1 MEPSSYDAGIPA
13 FGTGVLYAF
22 LVTAAV
28 SLCLA
33 VLAGTDR
40 RGAAPRFLRAARLAA
55 LGTCALIG
63 LDVMLLL
70 YGFLSHDFRIRYVA
84 HYSDRSMP
92 LHYLVT
98 ALWGGQD
105 GSLLWW
111 TFLLSIY
118 TSVCVLTLRAR
129 HKELAPWVIATLM
142 GIVVFFGVIMSWAAN
157 PFSASFVGAP
167 LEGEGLNPS
176 LQNFYMVIHPPS
188 LYVGFV
194 GCAVPFAFAIAAL
207 ITGRL
212 GEEWT
217 LAARRWVLFAWMFL
231 SIGNVLGMLWAYEEL
246 GWGGFW
252 AWDPVENAACLPWW
266 TVTAYLHSVMIQE
279 RRGILKVWN
288 VALLL
293 FSFFL
298 TIFGTFLTRSG
309 LISSVHS
316 FAQSGIGIYFVWFMG
331 LLAVLCIG
339 LVVWRL
345 PLLRKS
351 AEIDALLSREA
362 MFVANNWM
370 LLGICVFI
378 ALATTWPKI
387 AEWLWGER
395 LTVGATFYNAWLAP
409 IAVALMLVMAIGV
422 LTPWRKGS
430 PDLLLKAFR
439 GPLVAGLGAG
449 VAHAVFGRAV
459 GFPAV
464 VNIAPI
470 YDVVTPIRLF
480 GATLG
485 HVNVGRGIA
494 WLDGHLP
501 AVATGLV
508 ALNVAALAQEYW
520 RGTRARM
527 KAKSESAPVALTRL
541 VGKNRRRYGGYLSHL
556 GFVLMM
562 AGFVGAAYRQEAEAV
577 LNPGE
582 SFRLGHYTIR
592 YDGLAFERDIA
603 VRQTQGRLTV
613 TRDGAPF
620 AQLRPARFEYTARPE
635 QPTSEVSI
643 ASRLSEDLYV
653 TMNSFDR
660 TTRTAHFKA
669 FVNPLTLWIWL
680 GAMILVAGV
689 IVAMWPDAS
698 KVAARATRPNTTR
711 PLSLAG
717 QSTLLLLAAIGGG
730 ATLLI
735 ASPASAQNNHQTSPG
750 ASGRQASPAER
761 RVFEQ
766 LRCMCGDCPRESLST
781 CACGFADGQRD
792 RIRERLL
799 RGDSPRL
806 IIDDYVARY
815 GSESLEVPPD
825 RGANKA
831 LYIVPVAAMLA
842 GAGLGVR
849 LVRRW
854 ARKPVPVTPAPTA
867 AKTETPE
874 AEAAAASDYDA
885 RINDELRGLDE

>member
-1 MEPSSYDAGIPA
+1 MDHPSYDAGIPA

-22 LVTAAV
+22 LVTAAF

-40 RGAAPRFLRAARLAA
+40 GGAAPRLLRAARLSA

-111 TFLLSIY
+111 TFLLSLY
-118 TSVCVLTLRAR
+118 TSVCVVTLRAR

-142 GIVVFFGVIMSWAAN
+142 GVVVFFGVIMAWAAN

-167 LEGEGLNPS
+167 VEGEGLNPS

-188 LYVGFV
+188 LYIGFV
-194 GCAVPFAFAIAAL
+194 GCAVPFAWAVAAL
-207 ITGRL
+207 VTGRL

-266 TVTAYLHSVMIQE
+266 TLTAYLHSVMIQE

-293 FSFFL
+293 FTFFL

-331 LLAVLCIG
+331 FLVLLCAG

-345 PLLRKS
+345 PLLRKA

-387 AEWLWGER
+387 AEWLWDER

-409 IAVALMLVMAIGV
+409 VAVLLLLVMAIGV

-439 GPLVAGLGAG
+439 GPLAAGVGAGL
-449 VAHAVFGRAV
+449 AHAVFGRAV

-464 VNIAPI
+464 VNIPPI
-470 YDVVTPIRLF
+470 YDVVTPLKLF

-527 KAKSESAPVALTRL
+527 TAKGESAPVALTRL
-541 VGKNRRRYGGYLSHL
+541 VGKNRRRYGGYLAHL
-556 GFVLMM
+556 GFVVMM
-562 AGFVGAAYRQEAEAV
+562 AGWVGAAYRQEAEAV
-577 LNPGE
+577 VHPGE
-582 SFRLGHYTIR
+582 SFRLGDYTLR
-592 YDGLAFERDIA
+592 YDGIDFIRDITM
-603 VRQTQGRLTV
+603 RQTRANITV
-613 TRDGAPF
+613 TRGGAFF
-620 AQLRPARFEYTARPE
+620 ARMRPARFNYTARPE

-643 ASRLSEDLYV
+643 VSRLGEDLYV
-653 TMNSFDR
+653 TMNSVDP
-660 TTRTAHFKA
+660 TTRVAHLKA

-680 GAMILVAGV
+680 GAMILIAGV
-689 IVAMWPDAS
+689 IVAMWPEAS
-698 KVAARATRPNTTR
+698 KAAARAARPSAPR
-711 PLSLAG
+711 RVPLGGPAA
-717 QSTLLLLAAIGGG
+717 LLVVTLAAGG
-730 ATLLI
+730 AATLAAL
-735 ASPASAQNNHQTSPG
+735 PASAQNNHQTPG
-750 ASGRQASPAER
+750 ATNARQASPAER

-781 CACGFADGQRD
+781 CACGFADGQRE
-792 RIRERLL
+792 RIRERLQ
-799 RGDSPRL
+799 RGDEVRT

-842 GAGLGVR
+842 GGVLGLR

-854 ARKPVPVTPAPTA
+854 ARKPVPVTPPAKPAERPDVMTA
-867 AKTETPE
+867 GE
-874 AEAAAASDYDA
+874 YDA
-885 RINDELRGLDE
+885 RINEELKGLDE

>member
-1 MEPSSYDAGIPA
+1 MEHPSYDAGIPA

-40 RGAAPRFLRAARLAA
+40 AGAAPRLLRAARLAA

-92 LHYLVT
+92 LHYLIT

-111 TFLLSIY
+111 TFLLSLY

-142 GIVVFFGVIMSWAAN
+142 GVVVFFGVIMSWAAN

-176 LQNFYMVIHPPS
+176 LQNFYMAIHPPS

-194 GCAVPFAFAIAAL
+194 GCAVPFAWAVAAL
-207 ITGRL
+207 VTGRL

-266 TVTAYLHSVMIQE
+266 TLTAYLHSVMIQE

-331 LLAVLCIG
+331 GLVLLCVG

-345 PLLRKS
+345 PLIRKA

-370 LLGICVFI
+370 LLGISVFI

-395 LTVGATFYNAWLAP
+395 LTVGASFYNAWLAP
-409 IAVALMLVMAIGV
+409 VAVVLLLVMCIGV
-422 LTPWRKGS
+422 LTPWRKAS
-430 PDLLLKAFR
+430 PDLLLMAFR
-439 GPLVAGLGAG
+439 GPLVAGIAAG
-449 VAHAVFGRAV
+449 TAHVVFGRSV
-459 GFPAV
+459 GLPAV
-464 VNIAPI
+464 VIIPPI
-470 YDVVTPIRLF
+470 YDVVTPIKLF

-501 AVATGLV
+501 AVATALV

-527 KAKSESAPVALTRL
+527 VSKGESAPIALTRL
-541 VGKNRRRYGGYLSHL
+541 VGKNRRRYGGYLAHI
-556 GFVLMM
+556 GFVVMM
-562 AGFVGAAYRQEAEAV
+562 AGWVGAAYRQEAEAI
-577 LNPGE
+577 LAPGE
-582 SFRLGHYTIR
+582 SFRLGHYTLR
-592 YDGLAFERDIA
+592 YDGISFIRDIT
-603 VRQTQGRLTV
+603 VRQTQAKVTV
-613 TRDGAPF
+613 TRDGEFF
-620 AQLRPARFEYTARPE
+620 AELRPARFSYTARPD

-643 ASRLSEDLYV
+643 ASRLREDLYI
-653 TMNSFDR
+653 TMNSVDP
-660 TTRTAHFKA
+660 TTRVAHLKA

-680 GAMILVAGV
+680 GAMILVCGV
-689 IVAMWPDAS
+689 IIAMWPEAS
-698 KVAARATRPNTTR
+698 KAAAREPRPIGGR
-711 PLSLAG
+711 PKAVVSTGKVLLVTVLAG
-717 QSTLLLLAAIGGG
+717 GAVLLLAA
-730 ATLLI
+730 
-735 ASPASAQNNHQTSPG
+735 PAHAQNNHMTSV
-750 ASGRQASPAER
+750 ASNARQATPNER

-781 CACGFADGQRD
+781 CACGFADGQRE
-792 RIRERLL
+792 RIRDRLA
-799 RGDSPRL
+799 RGDEPRT
-806 IIDDYVARY
+806 IIEDYVARY

-831 LYIVPVAAMLA
+831 LYLVPVAVMLA
-842 GAGLGVR
+842 GAGVGVR

-854 ARKPVPVTPAPTA
+854 ARKPVPVIPSPAATMA
-867 AKTETPE
+867 ATKTDDD
-874 AEAAAASDYDA
+874 AASEYDA
-885 RINDELRGLDE
+885 RINEELRGHDE

>member
-1 MEPSSYDAGIPA
+1 MEHPSYDAGIPA

-22 LVTAAV
+22 LVTAAL

-40 RGAAPRFLRAARLAA
+40 GGAAPRLLRAARLSA

-142 GIVVFFGVIMSWAAN
+142 GVVVFFGVIMSWAAN

-176 LQNFYMVIHPPS
+176 LQNFYMAIHPPS

-194 GCAVPFAFAIAAL
+194 GCAVPFAFAVAAL
-207 ITGRL
+207 VTGRL

-217 LAARRWVLFAWMFL
+217 IAARRWVLFAWMFL

-266 TVTAYLHSVMIQE
+266 TLTAYLHSVMIQE

-331 LLAVLCIG
+331 FLALLCVG

-345 PLLRKS
+345 PLLKKA
-351 AEIDALLSREA
+351 AEIDSLLSREA

-409 IAVALMLVMAIGV
+409 VAVALLLVMAIGV
-422 LTPWRKGS
+422 LTPWRKAS

-439 GPLVAGLGAG
+439 GPFVAG
-449 VAHAVFGRAV
+449 VAAGIGHAVFGRAM

-464 VNIAPI
+464 VNIPPI
-470 YDVVTPIRLF
+470 YDVVTPIKLF

-485 HVNVGRGIA
+485 HVNVGRSVA

-508 ALNVAALAQEYW
+508 ALNIAALAQEYW

-527 KAKSESAPVALTRL
+527 TAKGESAPVALTRL
-541 VGKNRRRYGGYLSHL
+541 VGKNRRRYGGYLSHV

-562 AGFVGAAYRQEAEAV
+562 AGWVGAAYRQEAEAM
-577 LNPGE
+577 LRPGE
-582 SFRLGHYTIR
+582 SFRLGHYTMR
-592 YDGLAFERDIA
+592 YEGIDNLRDIT
-603 VRQTQGRLTV
+603 VRQTRAIINV
-613 TRDGAPF
+613 TRDGVFF
-620 AQLRPARFEYTARPE
+620 ARMHPARFVYTARPE
-635 QPTSEVSI
+635 QPTSEVAI
-643 ASRLSEDLYV
+643 APRLSEDLYL
-653 TMNSFDR
+653 TMNSVDPTSR
-660 TTRTAHFKA
+660 VAHLKA
-669 FVNPLTLWIWL
+669 FVNPLTLWIWI
-680 GAMILVAGV
+680 GAMVLVAGV
-689 IVAMWPDAS
+689 ILAMWPEAS
-698 KVAARATRPNTTR
+698 KAAARATRAKGAR
-711 PLSLAG
+711 PMPLAG
-717 QSTLLLLAAIGGG
+717 QSTLLLVAGVAGG
-730 ATLLI
+730 AVLLLS
-735 ASPASAQNNHQTSPG
+735 APASAQNNHQTTVEVD
-750 ASGRQASPAER
+750 ARQATPVER

-781 CACGFADGQRD
+781 CTCGFAEGQRQ
-792 RIRERLL
+792 RIRERLA
-799 RGDSPRL
+799 RGDSAST
-806 IIDDYVARY
+806 IIEQYVARY

-831 LYIVPVAAMLA
+831 LYIVPVVAMLA
-842 GAGLGVR
+842 GGAVGLR

-854 ARKPVPVTPAPTA
+854 ARRPVPVTPRPEQATDA
-867 AKTETPE
+867 AKVDSGE
-874 AEAAAASDYDA
+874 YDA
-885 RINDELRGLDE
+885 RINEELRGHDE

>member
-1 MEPSSYDAGIPA
+1 MEHPSYDAGIPA

-22 LVTAAV
+22 LVTAAI

-40 RGAAPRFLRAARLAA
+40 GPSAARFLRAARMSA

-92 LHYLVT
+92 LHYLIT

-118 TSVCVLTLRAR
+118 TSICVFTLRTR
-129 HKELAPWVIATLM
+129 YKELAPWVIATLM
-142 GIVVFFGVIMSWAAN
+142 GVVVFFGVIMSWAAN

-176 LQNFYMVIHPPS
+176 LQNFYMAIHPPS

-194 GCAVPFAFAIAAL
+194 GCAVPFAFAVAAL

-266 TVTAYLHSVMIQE
+266 TITAYLHSVMIQE

-331 LLAVLCIG
+331 FLAVLCIG

-345 PLLRKS
+345 PLLRKA

-409 IAVALMLVMAIGV
+409 VAVLLLLMMAIGV

-439 GPLVAGLGAG
+439 GPLVAGLAAG
-449 VAHAVFGRAV
+449 TAHAVFGRAM

-464 VNIAPI
+464 VNIPPI
-470 YDVVTPIRLF
+470 YDVVTPIKLF

-485 HVNVGRGIA
+485 SVNVGRSIA

-508 ALNVAALAQEYW
+508 ALNIAALAQEYW

-527 KAKSESAPVALTRL
+527 ASKGESAPVALTRL

-562 AGFVGAAYRQEAEAV
+562 AGWVGAAYRQEAEAV
-577 LNPGE
+577 LSPGE
-582 SFRLGHYTIR
+582 SFRLGQYTMR
-592 YDGLAFERDIA
+592 YEGIDNLRDIH
-603 VRQTQGRLTV
+603 VRQTRAIINV
-613 TRDGAPF
+613 TRNGSFF
-620 AQLRPARFEYTARPE
+620 ATMHPARFVYTSRPE
-635 QPTSEVSI
+635 QPTSEVAI
-643 ASRLSEDLYV
+643 APRLSEDLYL
-653 TMNSFDR
+653 TMNSVDP
-660 TTRTAHFKA
+660 TTRVAHLKA
-669 FVNPLTLWIWL
+669 FVNPLTLWIWI
-680 GAMILVAGV
+680 GAMVLVAGV
-689 IVAMWPDAS
+689 ILAMWPEAS
-698 KVAARATRPNTTR
+698 KAAARATRAKGGR
-711 PLSLAG
+711 PVPLAG
-717 QSTLLLLAAIGGG
+717 QSTLLLVAGLAGG
-730 ATLLI
+730 AALLLT
-735 ASPASAQNNHQTSPG
+735 SPASAQNNHQTS
-750 ASGRQASPAER
+750 ADSNARQASPEER

-781 CACGFADGQRD
+781 CTCGFADGQRQ
-792 RIRERLL
+792 RIRERLA
-799 RGDSPRL
+799 RGDSAST
-806 IIDDYVARY
+806 IIEQYVERY

-825 RGANKA
+825 RGANKG
-831 LYIVPVAAMLA
+831 LYLVPVAVMIAGGAM
-842 GAGLGVR
+842 GLR

-854 ARKPVPVTPAPTA
+854 ARKPVPVTPAPAKAPA
-867 AKTETPE
+867 AEKVDSGE
-874 AEAAAASDYDA
+874 YDA
-885 RINDELRGLDE
+885 RINEELRGHDD

>member
-1 MEPSSYDAGIPA
+1 MDTSSYDAGIPA

-28 SLCLA
+28 SLCLG
-33 VLAGTDR
+33 VLAGTNR
-40 RGAAPRFLRAARLAA
+40 SGAAPRLLRAARLSA
-55 LGTCALIG
+55 LGTCALVG

-70 YGFLSHDFRIRYVA
+70 YAFLSHDFRLRYVA

-92 LHYLVT
+92 THYLVT

-111 TFLLSIY
+111 TFLLSLY

-129 HKELAPWVIATLM
+129 HKELAPWVISTLM
-142 GIVVFFGVIMSWAAN
+142 GVVVFFGILMAWAAN

-167 LEGEGLNPS
+167 SEGEGLNPS
-176 LQNFYMVIHPPS
+176 LQNFYMAIHPPS
-188 LYVGFV
+188 LYIGFV
-194 GCAVPFAFAIAAL
+194 GCAVPFAWAVAAL
-207 ITGRL
+207 VTGRL

-217 LAARRWVLFAWMFL
+217 IAARRWVLFAWMFL

-266 TVTAYLHSVMIQE
+266 TLTAYLHSVMIQE
-279 RRGILKVWN
+279 KRGILKVWN

-331 LLAVLCIG
+331 FLALFTIG

-345 PLLRKS
+345 PLLRKA

-378 ALATTWPKI
+378 ALATTWPKVS
-387 AEWLWGER
+387 EWLWDER

-409 IAVALMLVMAIGV
+409 VAVALLLVMAVGV

-430 PDLLLKAFR
+430 ADLLLKNFR

-449 VAHAVFGRAV
+449 LAHAVFGRAV

-464 VNIAPI
+464 VNIPPI
-470 YDVVTPIRLF
+470 YDVVTRVHLGPL
-480 GATLG
+480 TLG
-485 HVNVGRGIA
+485 HINVGRAVA

-501 AVATGLV
+501 AVATALI

-527 KAKSESAPVALTRL
+527 SSKSESAPVALTRL
-541 VGKNRRRYGGYLSHL
+541 VGKNRRRYGGYIAHL

-562 AGFVGAAYRQEAEAV
+562 AGWVGAAYRQEVEAV
-577 LNPGE
+577 VAPGE
-582 SFRLGHYTIR
+582 SFRLGRYTLR
-592 YDGLAFERDIA
+592 YDGTEMRRDITKREVHA
-603 VRQTQGRLTV
+603 KVTV
-613 TRDGAPF
+613 MRDGRFF
-620 AQLRPARFEYTARPE
+620 ARVSPARFIYTARPD

-643 ASRLSEDLYV
+643 TSGLREDLYV
-653 TMNSFDR
+653 VMNTVDPQ
-660 TTRTAHFKA
+660 TRVAHLKA

-680 GAMILVAGV
+680 GGVVIILGV
-689 IVAMWPDAS
+689 VVAMWPEAS
-698 KVAARATRPNTTR
+698 KAAARATRPSNAR

-717 QSTLLLLAAIGGG
+717 QNTLLTVAFLAGGAALLAGSSAD
-730 ATLLI
+730 
-735 ASPASAQNNHQTSPG
+735 AQNRHQAGTGPRVTQSSPT
-750 ASGRQASPAER
+750 ER

-781 CACGFADGQRD
+781 CTCGFADGQRE
-792 RIRERLL
+792 RIRERLT
-799 RGDSPRL
+799 RGDDPRV
-806 IIDDYVARY
+806 IIEDYVERY
-815 GSESLEVPPD
+815 GSASLEVPPD

-831 LYIVPVAAMLA
+831 LYIVPVAAMVA
-842 GAGLGVR
+842 GAGIGIR

-854 ARKPVPVTPAPTA
+854 AKRPVPTKTE
-867 AKTETPE
+867 AKTEAKTDAAPE
-874 AEAAAASDYDA
+874 TDYDA
-885 RINDELRGLDE
+885 RINEELRGHDE